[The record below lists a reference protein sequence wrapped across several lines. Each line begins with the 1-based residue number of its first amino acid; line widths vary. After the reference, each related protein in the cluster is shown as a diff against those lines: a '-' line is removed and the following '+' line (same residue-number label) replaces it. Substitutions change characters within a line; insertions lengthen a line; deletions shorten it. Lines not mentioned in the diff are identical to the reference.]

1 MISSILKL
9 MGNKMK
15 PHLWIK
21 MNLIASKSSLESFA
35 EETLQ
40 NTGWIKR
47 LNTKTSV
54 ERLQFI
60 RSNVLTSAKKEMNL
74 GLLIPRGWMMSNQ
87 PKKRKIQQF
96 RRKGSKVSLQTGHS
110 TITKTL
116 FRVATMQSRHFTKVI
131 KSLLKVK
138 M

>member
-1 MISSILKL
+1 MAKREKNYPIGRLMISSILKL

-87 PKKRKIQQF
+87 PKKRKI
-96 RRKGSKVSLQTGHS
+96 
-110 TITKTL
+110 
-116 FRVATMQSRHFTKVI
+116 
-131 KSLLKVK
+131 
-138 M
+138 